1 MTPISEYQ
9 IDKYSKYNQNKTKF
23 GSKEIEI
30 CQNYIKEQKSKM
42 DKIKDKYNSIEFLQ
56 IFLNYNAVKLTA
68 LFTEG
73 IFIDKQNLLDD
84 VKKEKE

>member
-23 GSKEIEI
+23 ESKEIEI

-42 DKIKDKYNSIEFLQ
+42 DKIKDKYNSIEFL
-56 IFLNYNAVKLTA
+56 NYNAVKLTV

>member
-42 DKIKDKYNSIEFLQ
+42 DKIKNKYNSIEFLQ
-56 IFLNYNAVKLTA
+56 IFLNYNEVKLTV

-73 IFIDKQNLLDD
+73 IFDKQNLLDD

>member
-30 CQNYIKEQKSKM
+30 CQNYIKEQKAKW
-42 DKIKDKYNSIEFLQ
+42 IKLKTSI
-56 IFLNYNAVKLTA
+56 IPLN
-68 LFTEG
+68 FC
-73 IFIDKQNLLDD
+73 
-84 VKKEKE
+84 

>member
-1 MTPISEYQ
+1 MTSISEYQ

-42 DKIKDKYNSIEFLQ
+42 DKIKNKYNSIEFLQ
-56 IFLNYNAVKLTA
+56 IFLNYNEVKLTV

-73 IFIDKQNLLDD
+73 IFDKQNLLDD

>member
-1 MTPISEYQ
+1 MTILWKRIMQIWNKIRKIREHLEKHEIKMTHISEYQ

-42 DKIKDKYNSIEFLQ
+42 DKNKDKYNSIEFL
-56 IFLNYNAVKLTA
+56 
-68 LFTEG
+68 
-73 IFIDKQNLLDD
+73 
-84 VKKEKE
+84 

>member
-1 MTPISEYQ
+1 
-9 IDKYSKYNQNKTKF
+9 
-23 GSKEIEI
+23 
-30 CQNYIKEQKSKM
+30 M
-42 DKIKDKYNSIEFLQ
+42 DKNKDKYNSIEFLQ

-68 LFTEG
+68 LFTGG